1 MGSMETAALSALCA
15 GVPVR
20 ISDRERTAPIAMDTR
35 CAGPN
40 RADLDELAQGQ
51 RDELE
56 IGGRY
61 RLDSLLGAGGMAK
74 VFCAEQLA
82 LGRSVAVKVLDDT
95 RGDRHNAV
103 RRFMSEARITAGLR
117 HPNVVDVIDF
127 GSTPEGLVYLVM
139 ERLDGEDLRQTIKR
153 EGPLPWARV
162 RALLLQICAGLAAAH
177 ELGVVHRD
185 LKPSNCFRIAT
196 DAGEQVKLLDFGIA
210 ISTAETT
217 REDRV
222 TAESNVVGTPE
233 YMSPEQARGD
243 EVDART
249 DIYAL
254 GVILGELLTGKVPFT
269 GKSAS
274 KVIAAHIYEPVPSLQ
289 ALAGS
294 TEIDADIEALY
305 RRALSKASA
314 DRFASARDFA
324 AAIAAIPAHRELI
337 APPRSRWSRAVRGLS
352 MAAALV
358 AAGLGVGVFI
368 GQQGYE
374 GPVACELAR

>member
-1 MGSMETAALSALCA
+1 
-15 GVPVR
+15 VPVPVA
-20 ISDRERTAPIAMDTR
+20 SDRERTNPIVMDAY
-35 CAGPN
+35 CAGPR
-40 RADLDELAQGQ
+40 RAELDELAQGK

-56 IGGRY
+56 LGGRY
-61 RLDSLLGAGGMAK
+61 RLGSLLGAGGMAK
-74 VFCAEQLA
+74 VFDAEQLA

-103 RRFMSEARITAGLR
+103 RRFMSEARLTAGLR
-117 HPNVVDVIDF
+117 HPNIIDVIDF

-139 ERLDGEDLRQTIKR
+139 ERLDGEDLRQLIKR

-162 RALLLQICAGLAAAH
+162 RALMLQLCAGLAAAH

-196 DAGEQVKLLDFGIA
+196 DEGERIKLLDFGIA
-210 ISTAETT
+210 ISTTEAA

-274 KVIAAHIYEPVPSLQ
+274 KVIAAHIYEPVPSLR
-289 ALAGS
+289 ALAS
-294 TEIDADIEALY
+294 SAEVDAEIEALY
-305 RRALSKASA
+305 RRALSKDPA
-314 DRFASARDFA
+314 DRIASVRAFA
-324 AAIAAIPAHRELI
+324 AAIAAIPADRELI
-337 APPRSRWSRAVRGLS
+337 PRRPSGWSRAMRTLS

-358 AAGLGVGVFI
+358 AAGLGVGVCV
-368 GQQGYE
+368 GQVGYE
-374 GPVACELAR
+374 VPGACELAQ